1 MIWFWVLIWVEVVGS
16 DGSGNGCGRWWL
28 VAVSVAGGGW
38 WQWVWP
44 MVAGGSECGRWWL
57 VAVNVAVVV
66 GFVFA
71 VVF

>member
-16 DGSGNGCGRWWL
+16 DGSGSGCGQWWL
-28 VAVSVAGGGW
+28 VAVSV
-38 WQWVWP
+38 V
-44 MVAGGSECGRWWL
+44 M
-57 VAVNVAVVV
+57 VV

>member
-28 VAVSVAGGGW
+28 VVVS
-38 WQWVWP
+38 
-44 MVAGGSECGRWWL
+44 
-57 VAVNVAVVV
+57 VAVVV

-71 VVF
+71 LVF

>member
-1 MIWFWVLIWVEVVGS
+1 MIWFCVCDWVLIWVEVMGS
-16 DGSGNGCGRWWL
+16 DGSGSGCGRWWL

-38 WQWVWP
+38 W
-44 MVAGGSECGRWWL
+44 L
-57 VAVNVAVVV
+57 VAVSVAVVV